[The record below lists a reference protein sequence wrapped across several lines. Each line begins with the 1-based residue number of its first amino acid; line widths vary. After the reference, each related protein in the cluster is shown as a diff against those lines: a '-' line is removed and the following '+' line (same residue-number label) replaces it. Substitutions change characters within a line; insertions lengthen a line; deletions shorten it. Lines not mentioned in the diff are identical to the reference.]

1 MKLLQSNVLGGP
13 TQISIWRSQIA
24 KGPTRQIKGGPG
36 ALVSRGDLN
45 DAMNPNDA
53 MTWSYGCTRGE
64 LVNRQREKRAEKESK
79 G

>member
-1 MKLLQSNVLGGP
+1 MKLLQSNALGGP

-45 DAMNPNDA
+45 LGGGPINHNNAMNIH
-53 MTWSYGCTRGE
+53 
-64 LVNRQREKRAEKESK
+64 
-79 G
+79 